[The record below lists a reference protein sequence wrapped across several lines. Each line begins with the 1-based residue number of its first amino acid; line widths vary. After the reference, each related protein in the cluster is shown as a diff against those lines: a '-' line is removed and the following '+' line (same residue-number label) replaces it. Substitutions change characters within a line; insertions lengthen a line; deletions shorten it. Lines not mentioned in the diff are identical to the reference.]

1 LIEAVT
7 YRIRGHYVGDPEATY
22 RTPEEVVEAR
32 KREPLVRTREKLVAA
47 GTDPAELEAME
58 KSIAEKLANL
68 EKWALQQEFPTL
80 ESAVDHVGIALEH
93 APETR
98 GPLAAAR

>member
-1 LIEAVT
+1 VT

-58 KSIAEKLANL
+58 KSIVEKLANL

-80 ESAVDHVGIALEH
+80 EFAVDHVGIPLEH

-98 GPLAAAR
+98 GPLAAATR